1 MSVSRCLSRSLDDPP
16 RLEPHDSIG
25 LDSELGTMDCQEDG
39 TSVSQQ
45 VQRVGD
51 ELSALEI
58 EVRRGLIEDHEGGL
72 PEKRASESDALE
84 LAR

>member
-1 MSVSRCLSRSLDDPP
+1 
-16 RLEPHDSIG
+16 
-25 LDSELGTMDCQEDG
+25 MDCQEDG